1 MSSEFMMRV
10 SWATDRHPDQA
21 GAEGQPKHTRRGEV
35 MLDLGLPF
43 RPGDDFTSEEMQS
56 IAYATKMEALRVL
69 RRRSRGTIT
78 RPVKRE
84 PAADAIEIHTYWRHR
99 KTHRIAEVIGY
110 DPTTAPKSGYSIRY
124 KYLKPKRPRS
134 IHAGMHATEPFT
146 SERKLERSR
155 FLATFEKGTEP

>member
-1 MSSEFMMRV
+1 MLRV
-10 SWATDRHPDQA
+10 SWATNKHPDQETTP
-21 GAEGQPKHTRRGEV
+21 GADDGQRVHCRRGEV

-43 RPGDDFTSEEMQS
+43 RPGDDFTSEEMQT

-69 RRRSRGTIT
+69 RKRPRR
-78 RPVKRE
+78 VE
-84 PAADAIEIHTYWRHR
+84 QVAVEVHTYWRHK
-99 KTHRIAEVIGY
+99 KTHRIAEVVGY

-124 KYLKPKRPRS
+124 KYMKPTNPRS
-134 IHAGMHATEPFT
+134 IHEGPRVTEPFT